1 MKYSYQMAKKSYLQI
16 VIMAISSFAIV
27 EEMASARI
35 TESSIAPRQK
45 RSNYIVNIE
54 DWIVAFLKVVE
65 PLYYFFFLAKLQL
78 TRKTKKGCRKGK

>member
-1 MKYSYQMAKKSYLQI
+1 MDFLPFQ
-16 VIMAISSFAIV
+16 FAII
-27 EEMASARI
+27 EEMASTRI

-78 TRKTKKGCRKGK
+78 TRKTKKKDVGKGNENILRVKDKR

>member
-1 MKYSYQMAKKSYLQI
+1 
-16 VIMAISSFAIV
+16 
-27 EEMASARI
+27 MASARI

-78 TRKTKKGCRKGK
+78 TRKTKQKKDVGKGNEKHFKSKR

>member
-1 MKYSYQMAKKSYLQI
+1 MDIFAN
-16 VIMAISSFAIV
+16 SSFVII
-27 EEMASARI
+27 EKTASARI

-78 TRKTKKGCRKGK
+78 TRKTKKKGCRKGK